1 MIGSRDAVIQAK
13 RNDSLMTAV
22 YGTYPVSDRFA
33 TFARPSPLTRNGS
46 CSKSFRLGIT
56 LASGMISKSS
66 LFKECNASG
75 LSNRWNVAQVSVL
88 PTVSLPAEIMMT
100 PSSDMRFRDFSS
112 EGNLLDKISS
122 NMVGGCEGFLSLA
135 PDSSRP
141 LSFGDVSRSCVA
153 FNACALVS

>member
-1 MIGSRDAVIQAK
+1 MQAK

-22 YGTYPVSDRFA
+22 YGTYPVSDRLA
-33 TFARPSPLTRNGS
+33 TFTRSGPLTRNGS
-46 CSKSFRLGIT
+46 CSKSFRLGTT
-56 LASGMISKSS
+56 LACGITSRSS

-88 PTVSLPAEIMMT
+88 PIVSLPAEIMMT
-100 PSSDMRFRDFSS
+100 PSSDIRWRDFSS
-112 EGNLLDKISS
+112 GGSLLDKISS
-122 NMVGGCEGFLSLA
+122 NMVGGCEGFLLLA
-135 PDSSRP
+135 LDSSRP